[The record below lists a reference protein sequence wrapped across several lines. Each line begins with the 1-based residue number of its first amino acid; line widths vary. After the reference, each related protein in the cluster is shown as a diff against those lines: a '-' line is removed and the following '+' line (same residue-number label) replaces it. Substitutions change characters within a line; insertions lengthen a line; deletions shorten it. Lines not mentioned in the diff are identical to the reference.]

1 MQLVFL
7 SITLAVGVAAGFLLF
22 RLHVPGGML
31 VGAIA
36 GVCLLNLLTGRAFM
50 YPQAKIAAQII
61 TGTYIGGM
69 ITRNEAKHI
78 PQVIK
83 PFLIV
88 IGSLLLLNLAVGAVV
103 MKITSLDKLTCLFCA
118 APGGMTDTALIAMDM
133 GANGTMVTVMQF
145 IRMIFGLGCLPSL
158 ILLADARLSG
168 NKVEKLGRKERGKP
182 SSGKRSSASFAAF
195 LPTLFVGIVA
205 GLLGRLSKMPAGT
218 MSFSLIAVAIA
229 NITGFAK
236 PMPIWLRR
244 LAQVL
249 SGCCIGVSV
258 APKDL
263 SQLGAMIVP
272 AVILCAAYLVN
283 CVLVGMLIHRWL
295 RVPLRESMLFLSPAG
310 ATEMALI
317 AADMGITDA
326 NLSVLQ
332 ICRLVSVNVVFPQL
346 FWLILLFLG

>member
-1 MQLVFL
+1 MIWLV
-7 SITLAVGVAAGFLLF
+7 ITLATGTAAGFLLF
-22 RLHVPGGML
+22 RLRVPGGML

-36 GVCLLNLLTGRAFM
+36 GVCLLNLLTGKAFM

-69 ITRNEAKHI
+69 ITREEAKRI
-78 PQVIK
+78 PGVIK

-88 IGSLLLLNLAVGAVV
+88 IASLFLLNLIVGTVF
-103 MKITSLDKLTCLFCA
+103 MKITDLDDLTCLFCA

-145 IRMIFGLGCLPSL
+145 IRMIFGLACLPSL
-158 ILLADARLSG
+158 ILMADNGLSG
-168 NKVEKLGRKERGKP
+168 KKAEKLARKERKQP
-182 SSGKRSSASFAAF
+182 SGKKGSVPLIP
-195 LPTLFVGIVA
+195 LPTLLIGIGA
-205 GLLGRLSKMPAGT
+205 GLLGRLSGIPAGT
-218 MSFSLIAVAIA
+218 MSFSLIAVAVA

-244 LAQVL
+244 LAQVF

-258 APKDL
+258 APKEL
-263 SQLGAMIVP
+263 AQLGTMIVP
-272 AVILCAAYLVN
+272 AVILCAAYLIN
-283 CVLVGMLIHRWL
+283 CVLTGMLIHRLL
-295 RVPLRESMLFLSPAG
+295 RIPRRESMLFLSPAG

-317 AADMGITDA
+317 AADMGVTDA

-346 FWLILLFLG
+346 FRLVLYLM